1 MSSNEHGV
9 KREGIVAGTQ
19 VRSEMAEQPA
29 VLANIVE
36 RRPALRE
43 LVRSHLPAQ
52 LRGISLIARGSSDNV
67 AVHARYLLELA
78 TGLPVSL
85 IAPSILTR
93 YHRYPDAKDCLVVA
107 LSQSGKTPEIV
118 DVARYLAEGGGMVV
132 AVTNEGDSPLAQAAS
147 VTLAVGTS
155 RELAVPATKTVTGQL
170 ALVTLLAEA
179 VGEMSRYTGGDLA
192 WAALADAA
200 SDTLADTD
208 NLEAAVAILRPR
220 LSAIHLAR
228 GLTYAAALEG
238 ALKSKETSRRVHE
251 GYSSADFLHGPLTVA
266 SEHVAVVAY
275 GATGPVLDD
284 VARTARAAADLGSPV
299 IGVGAPQ
306 VWADVAGAV
315 GLAVPQTVGE
325 ALAVI
330 PLVIRGQQLA
340 IETTLALG
348 LDPDSPAGLHKVTA
362 TH

>member
-1 MSSNEHGV
+1 MP
-9 KREGIVAGTQ
+9 GTSTPGAQ
-19 VRSEMAEQPA
+19 VRSEMAEQPS
-29 VLANIVE
+29 VLASIVQ
-36 RRPALRE
+36 RRLALHE
-43 LVRSHLPAQ
+43 LVRSHLPDR

-93 YHRYPDAKDCLVVA
+93 YHQRLDSRDWLIVA
-107 LSQSGKTPEIV
+107 LSQSGRTPEIV
-118 DVARYLAEGGGMVV
+118 DVAMQLADGGGLVV
-132 AVTNEGDSPLAQAAS
+132 AVTNHDDSPLALAAG

-155 RELAVPATKTVTGQL
+155 RERAVPATKTVTGQL
-170 ALVTLLAEA
+170 ALVTVLAEA
-179 VGEMSRYTGGDLA
+179 VGGGIERYTGGDSA
-192 WAALADAA
+192 WSALADAA
-200 SDTLADTD
+200 SETLADTD
-208 NLEAAVAILRPR
+208 NLDAAVTILRPR
-220 LSAIHLAR
+220 QSAIHLAR

-266 SEHVAVVAY
+266 SPDVAVIAY
-275 GATGPVLDD
+275 GAVGPVLHD

-299 IGVGAPQ
+299 IGVGAPA
-306 VWADVAGAV
+306 VWAEVDGAV
-315 GLAVPQTVGE
+315 GLPVPQTVGE

-340 IETTLALG
+340 VATTLSLG
-348 LDPDSPAGLHKVTA
+348 LDPDNPAGLNKVTA
-362 TH
+362 TR

>member
-1 MSSNEHGV
+1 MLGS
-9 KREGIVAGTQ
+9 Q

-29 VLANIVE
+29 VLASIVE
-36 RRPALRE
+36 RRPALHA
-43 LVRSHLPAQ
+43 LVRGRLPER

-93 YHRYPDAKDCLVVA
+93 YHRYPEARDFMVVA

-118 DVARYLAEGGGMVV
+118 DVARYLADGGAMVV
-132 AVTNEGDSPLAQAAS
+132 AVTNDGNSPLAEAAS

-179 VGEMSRYTGGDLA
+179 VGEISQYTGGGAA
-192 WAALADAA
+192 WAALAGAA
-200 SDTLADTD
+200 SETLDDTAD
-208 NLEAAVAILRPR
+208 LEAAVAILRPR

-238 ALKSKETSRRVHE
+238 ALKSKETSRRVSR
-251 GYSSADFLHGPLTVA
+251 GVFQCRLPAGPAQGRIRSGGRGGVRRNR
-266 SEHVAVVAY
+266 S
-275 GATGPVLDD
+275 GAG
-284 VARTARAAADLGSPV
+284 RRC
-299 IGVGAPQ
+299 
-306 VWADVAGAV
+306 
-315 GLAVPQTVGE
+315 
-325 ALAVI
+325 
-330 PLVIRGQQLA
+330 
-340 IETTLALG
+340 
-348 LDPDSPAGLHKVTA
+348 PDSRGRRGS
-362 TH
+362 

>member
-1 MSSNEHGV
+1 MSSASMSSA
-9 KREGIVAGTQ
+9 AGAL
-19 VRSEMAEQPA
+19 VLSEMAEQPE
-29 VLANIVE
+29 VLARIVE
-36 RRPALRE
+36 RRTELHE
-43 LVRSHLPAQ
+43 LVRSRLPGR

-93 YHRYPDAKDCLVVA
+93 YHHTPDSRDHLVVA

-118 DVARYLAEGGGMVV
+118 DVANRLADGGGMVV
-132 AVTNEGDSPLAQAAS
+132 AVTNDADSPLAQAAA

-179 VGEMSRYTGGDLA
+179 VGSSIAEYTGGERA
-192 WAALADAA
+192 WQELADAA
-200 SDTLADTD
+200 ALTLADTG
-208 NLEAAVAILRPR
+208 NLDAAVEVLRPR
-220 LSAIHLAR
+220 LTAIHLAR
-228 GLTYAAALEG
+228 GLTYCAALEG

-266 SEHVAVVAY
+266 SEDVAVVAY
-275 GATGPVLDD
+275 GAVGPVLDD
-284 VARTARAAADLGSPV
+284 VAQTARAAADLGSPV
-299 IGVGAPQ
+299 IGVGAEA
-306 VWADVAGAV
+306 VWSGVPGAIA
-315 GLAVPQTVGE
+315 LPVPQTLGE

-340 IETTLALG
+340 IATTLALG
-348 LDPDSPAGLHKVTA
+348 LDPDRPAGLNKVTA

>member
-1 MSSNEHGV
+1 MVGALV
-9 KREGIVAGTQ
+9 L
-19 VRSEMAEQPA
+19 SEMAEQPE
-29 VLANIVE
+29 VLSRIVA
-36 RRPALRE
+36 RRLELHE
-43 LVRSHLPAQ
+43 LVRSRLPGR

-93 YHRYPDAKDCLVVA
+93 YHHTPDSRDHLVVA

-118 DVARYLAEGGGMVV
+118 DVATRLADGGGIVV
-132 AVTNEGDSPLAQAAS
+132 AVTNDEDSPLARAAA

-179 VGEMSRYTGGDLA
+179 VGGSIAEYTGGERAWQQLA
-192 WAALADAA
+192 EAAEA
-200 SDTLADTD
+200 TLADIG
-208 NLEAAVAILRPR
+208 NLDAAVAVLRPR
-220 LSAIHLAR
+220 LTAIHLAR
-228 GLTYAAALEG
+228 GLTYCAALEG

-266 SEHVAVVAY
+266 SEAVAVVAY
-275 GATGPVLDD
+275 GAVGPVLAD
-284 VARTARAAADLGSPV
+284 VAQTARAAADLGSPV
-299 IGVGAPQ
+299 IGVGAQ
-306 VWADVAGAV
+306 AVWSGVPGAV
-315 GLAVPQTVGE
+315 ALAVPQTLGE

-340 IETTLALG
+340 IATTIALG
-348 LDPDSPAGLHKVTA
+348 LDPDRPAGLNKVTA

>member
-1 MSSNEHGV
+1 MTGE
-9 KREGIVAGTQ
+9 Q

-29 VLANIVE
+29 VLARIVE
-36 RRPALRE
+36 RRSALHE
-43 LVRSHLPAQ
+43 LVRSHLPDR

-93 YHRYPDAKDCLVVA
+93 YHHHPDSKDCLIVA

-118 DVARYLAEGGGMVV
+118 DVAEQLAAGGGMVV
-132 AVTNEGDSPLAQAAS
+132 AVTNDDDSPLARAAA

-179 VGEMSRYTGGDLA
+179 VGDGIGEYTGGDAA

-200 SDTLADTD
+200 AVTLADTD
-208 NLEAAVAILRPR
+208 NLAAAVEILRPR

-275 GATGPVLDD
+275 GAAGPVLDD
-284 VARTARAAADLGSPV
+284 VAQTARAAADLGSPV
-299 IGVGAPQ
+299 IGVGAEA
-306 VWADVAGAV
+306 VWAKVDGAV
-315 GLAVPQTVGE
+315 GLPVPQTVGE

-340 IETTLALG
+340 IETTVALG
-348 LDPDSPAGLHKVTA
+348 LDPDRPTGLNKVTA

>member
-1 MSSNEHGV
+1 M
-9 KREGIVAGTQ
+9 AGTQ

-29 VLANIVE
+29 VLASIVD

-43 LVRSHLPAQ
+43 LVQGNLPAR

-118 DVARYLAEGGGMVV
+118 DVASYLSDRGAMVV
-132 AVTNEGDSPLAQAAS
+132 AVTNDGDSPLSQAAS

-179 VGEMSRYTGGDLA
+179 VGEISRYTGGDEA

-200 SDTLADTD
+200 SETLGDTGNLA
-208 NLEAAVAILRPR
+208 AAVAILRPR
-220 LSAIHLAR
+220 LS
-228 GLTYAAALEG
+228 
-238 ALKSKETSRRVHE
+238 
-251 GYSSADFLHGPLTVA
+251 
-266 SEHVAVVAY
+266 
-275 GATGPVLDD
+275 
-284 VARTARAAADLGSPV
+284 
-299 IGVGAPQ
+299 
-306 VWADVAGAV
+306 
-315 GLAVPQTVGE
+315 
-325 ALAVI
+325 
-330 PLVIRGQQLA
+330 
-340 IETTLALG
+340 
-348 LDPDSPAGLHKVTA
+348 
-362 TH
+362 